1 MHEAIR
7 PAASPAD
14 FDAFAGLIA
23 DYVEWCRAR
32 YRDHPH
38 VVDQVFGYQSLATE
52 LETLASSYGP
62 PEGKTLLTLC
72 DGQVCAGGAYRRLA
86 EGSCEMKRLFVR
98 NDVKGRGIGRRLCT
112 ALVDA
117 ARDEGFER
125 MRLDT
130 GNLFTEAI
138 AMYESLGF
146 RRCTPYRRY
155 PAALM
160 PYLVFME
167 IPLRDGSSPGD

>member
-1 MHEAIR
+1 MDETIR

-23 DYVEWCRAR
+23 EYVEWCRTR
-32 YRDHPH
+32 YRDHPR
-38 VVDQVFGYQSLATE
+38 VVDQVFGYQSLAAE
-52 LETLASSYGP
+52 LETLASAYGP
-62 PEGKTLLTLC
+62 PNGRTLLVLH
-72 DGQVCAGGAYRRLA
+72 DGQVCAAGAYRRLSG
-86 EGSCEMKRLFVR
+86 GSCEMKRLFVR
-98 NDVKGRGIGRRLCT
+98 NDFKGMGIGRRLCT
-112 ALVDA
+112 ALVEA
-117 ARDEGFER
+117 ARNERFER

-130 GNLFTEAI
+130 GDLFTEAI

-146 RRCTPYRRY
+146 RRCAPYRHY

-167 IPLRDGSSPGD
+167 MPLSGASNRRD